1 MKRAI
6 AILLIAFLGG
16 CATAPQLTTTLQT
29 CEAIKHSPKYSGKA
43 LDAAKQQNVHRW
55 IRLTNRTLDKLGCV
69 K

>member
-43 LDAAKQQNVHRW
+43 LDKAGQAPLHKWTRVV
-55 IRLTNRTLDKLGCV
+55 NRTLDRLGCV
-69 K
+69 N